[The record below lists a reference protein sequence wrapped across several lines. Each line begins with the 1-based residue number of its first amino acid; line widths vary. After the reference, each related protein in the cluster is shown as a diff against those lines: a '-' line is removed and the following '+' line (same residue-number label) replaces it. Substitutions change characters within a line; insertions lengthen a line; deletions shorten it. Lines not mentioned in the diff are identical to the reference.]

1 MNNKQFA
8 VTVFS
13 IIFGIICFAWA
24 VLIGVMAKDL
34 VKKLNIL
41 EEEKSL
47 LEQDLIDYKWQLEQV
62 PYICKGE

>member
-24 VLIGVMAKDL
+24 VLMGVMAKDL